1 MRLNLNLPTIFFKA
15 RSKEKEILDLGP
27 DFYSVKE
34 YHHCQTILF
43 KINKLLGIFSHSK
56 RFLKQFPPD
65 ITVLDVGCGGGLSLL
80 NLSVSFPK
88 INFIGC
94 DISKYAI
101 KMAENE
107 SKNYPSNK
115 ITFNLQHQQSLN
127 LPENSVDIILA
138 TLVCHHIDDTE
149 LGNFFQEALF
159 ISRKAVLVN
168 DLHRN
173 MIPYLFYK
181 MFSPLFRNRLIN
193 YDGLISIKRG
203 FKREEICLL
212 LEKANINHFTL
223 KWRFPFCW
231 SLILWKK

>member
-1 MRLNLNLPTIFFKA
+1 MRINLPTLFFKD

-27 DFYSVKE
+27 DFFSVKE
-34 YHHCQTILF
+34 YHHCQKVLF
-43 KINKLLGIFSHSK
+43 KINRLLGILSHSK
-56 RFLKQFPPD
+56 RFLKRFPPD

-80 NLSVSFPK
+80 NLSAYFPK

-94 DISKYAI
+94 DISKDAI
-101 KMAENE
+101 NMAKNE
-107 SKNYPSNK
+107 SKHYPNSSVA
-115 ITFNLQHQQSLN
+115 FNHQHQYQLN
-127 LPENSVDIILA
+127 LPESSVDIILA
-138 TLVCHHIDDTE
+138 TLVCHHIEDKE
-149 LGNFFQEALF
+149 LVDFFQEVLF
-159 ISRKAVLVN
+159 ISRKAVLIN

-173 MIPYLFYK
+173 IIPYLFYK
-181 MFSPLFRNRLIN
+181 LFSPLFRNRLIN

-212 LEKANINHFTL
+212 LKNANILHFTL